1 MNRWVQVYLVP
12 GAVLQSVMVG
22 GGYGT
27 GREIVEFFT
36 RFGMWGGLAGIAV
49 ATIAVAVIFALS
61 LEIAR
66 AHRAFDYRSFF
77 IVLLGPAWV
86 LYELLLIA
94 LVMLVLA
101 VIGAAAGGVVEE
113 ELGIPRDVGVGIV
126 LLAVV
131 VLTFFGREL
140 ITALLSY
147 WSLALY
153 SVFLA
158 YLAAVVLAR
167 PIEIA
172 TALSESGM
180 EPGWFVSSLQYVF
193 YNITAIP
200 VILFAARAIET
211 RREAFAAGGIGALVA
226 VAPALLLH
234 LSFGG
239 AFPEILEAELPVYEM
254 LGMLGIGALT
264 FAYLVVLFG
273 TFIETGVG
281 DIQGF
286 LERLQ
291 SWWGER
297 TGGEL
302 APWFRAL
309 VAAVTM
315 ILAGA
320 LSALGVAEL
329 IASGY
334 GTLSWGFMVVY
345 VLPLLTI
352 GVWRIARAAPGDAG
366 DRVSG

>member
-1 MNRWVQVYLVP
+1 MRRIVQVYLLP

-27 GREIVEFFT
+27 GREVVEFFT
-36 RFGMWGGLAGIAV
+36 RFGIWGGLAGIAV
-49 ATIAVAVIFALS
+49 ATLSVAIVFALS

-66 AHRAFDYRSFF
+66 AHRAYDYRSFF
-77 IVLLGPAWV
+77 IVLLGPFWV
-86 LYELLLIA
+86 LYELLLVA

-113 ELGIPRDVGVGIV
+113 ELGIARDVGVAVV
-126 LLAVV
+126 LFAVV

-140 ITALLSY
+140 ITALLSW

-153 SVFLA
+153 AVFLA
-158 YLAAVVLAR
+158 YLTAVAFAR
-167 PIEIA
+167 PE
-172 TALSESGM
+172 ALGAALAASDLGD
-180 EPGWFVSSLQYVF
+180 GWFVSSLQYVF

-211 RREAFAAGGIGALVA
+211 RSEAFAAGGIGAVVA

-234 LSFGG
+234 LSFG
-239 AFPEILEAELPVYEM
+239 AAYPEILDAELPVYEM
-254 LGMLGIGALT
+254 LGMLGIGVLT

-291 SWWGER
+291 AWWGER

-309 VAAVTM
+309 IAAVTM

-352 GVWRIARAAPGDAG
+352 GVWRIVRGDGVAG
-366 DRVSG
+366 GRVSG